1 MDQRL
6 QPLFTPWKIG
16 NCEIKNRIVLTSM
29 AAPTSSDGWR
39 RTTSIKTAHALSW
52 K

>member
-16 NCEIKNRIVLTSM
+16 NCEIKNRIELTRIGG
-29 AAPTSSDGWR
+29 TDLYG
-39 RTTSIKTAHALSW
+39 
-52 K
+52 